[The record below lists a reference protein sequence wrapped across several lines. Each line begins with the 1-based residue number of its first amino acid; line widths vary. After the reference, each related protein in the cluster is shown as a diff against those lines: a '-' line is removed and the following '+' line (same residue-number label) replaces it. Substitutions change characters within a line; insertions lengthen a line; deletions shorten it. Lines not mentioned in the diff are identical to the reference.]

1 MSRRIQKVAAL
12 LKREISVSVNE
23 NIPKEIGIVSI
34 TDVDLTQD
42 LKDAKVYISFLDKSK
57 ENEIF
62 QILDQKKAE
71 FQKALG
77 KKLTMKFT
85 PKIHFLI
92 DNYQEKIDK
101 VEKLLEEIKN
111 GS

>member
-12 LKREISVSVNE
+12 LKREISVLVNE

-34 TDVDLTQD
+34 TDVELTAD

-57 ENEIF
+57 EKEIF

-71 FQKALG
+71 FQKILG

-85 PKIHFLI
+85 PRLHFLV
-92 DNYQEKIDK
+92 DNYQERIDK
-101 VEKLLEEIKN
+101 IEKLLEEIKN
-111 GS
+111 GT